1 MCRIYLRFI
10 HLTYFGLDFFQY
22 LVTRLY
28 THFCPFQPNSS
39 PRTYA
44 HLSIHDPLSSVLVPL
59 MDPGYFIGDVTG
71 HMNNLKPKSSGG
83 K

>member
-10 HLTYFGLDFFQY
+10 HVTYFGLDFFQY
-22 LVTRLY
+22 LVTRLH

-44 HLSIHDPLSSVLVPL
+44 HLSIRDPLSSLLVPL

-71 HMNNLKPKSSGG
+71 HMNGNIP
-83 K
+83 